1 MKCSSVKVLL
11 KETSVNRPR
20 SIFLK
25 ETVSLRKTRKR
36 RVNNRGKRKNK
47 EQRVLARSDNN
58 NREVKKIKD

>member
-25 ETVSLRKTRKR
+25 ETVNLRKTRKR
-36 RVNNRGKRKNK
+36 RVNNSSIGRLHR
-47 EQRVLARSDNN
+47 EQRDAAIN
-58 NREVKKIKD
+58 

>member
-25 ETVSLRKTRKR
+25 ETVNLRKTRKR

-47 EQRVLARSDNN
+47 EQRVLARSDN
-58 NREVKKIKD
+58 